1 MFTRE
6 AHDVSKEKMTYLLLY
21 CFHLFIYLF
30 LADCGVTAHFIARVK
45 WNYEFL
51 YFPIFVLGFFF
62 LPFAEAA
69 KLIFKD
75 YLWNKRGG
83 KSGEHIVKC
92 SSGIKVINESV
103 GWERR
108 AFLTSR
114 L

>member
-1 MFTRE
+1 MVTV
-6 AHDVSKEKMTYLLLY
+6 A
-21 CFHLFIYLF
+21 LFIS
-30 LADCGVTAHFIARVK
+30 RVK
-45 WNYEFL
+45 WKYKFL
-51 YFPIFVLGFFF
+51 YFAIFVLLFFP
-62 LPFAEAA
+62 PFAKVA

-75 YLWNKRGG
+75 YSWNKRGG
-83 KSGEHIVKC
+83 KNGEHIVKC

>member
-1 MFTRE
+1 MFTGE
-6 AHDVSKEKMTYLLLY
+6 ARDVSKDKMTYLLY

-30 LADCGVTAHFIARVK
+30 LAECGVSAPFISRVK
-45 WNYEFL
+45 WKY
-51 YFPIFVLGFFF
+51 IFFF